1 MPPGNLLSSRS
12 NIMGIAVSAEVK
24 VERVMSRMAKA
35 FAYFGGTM
43 LICLAVM
50 TVISTIGRAFVGLQ
64 IGLGPIPGDFELVE
78 AGTAV
83 AVFCFMS
90 WCHLNQG
97 HVTVDILAD
106 HLPERLNRT
115 LVLIGNIL
123 VLMVAF
129 VVAWRLWMGF
139 GEQVTWFD
147 QSLRDVLGFGYK
159 PFTNNTTYIL
169 GMPVWYSYLLSFI
182 GAAFFT
188 IISLFTSWRAL
199 NDLLGRE
206 S

>member
-1 MPPGNLLSSRS
+1 
-12 NIMGIAVSAEVK
+12 MGLAVSKEAQVG
-24 VERVMSRMAKA
+24 RVMEKVARL
-35 FAYFGGTM
+35 FAYFGGVV
-43 LICLAVM
+43 LIALALM

-97 HVTVDILAD
+97 HVTVDIVAAY
-106 HLPERLNRT
+106 LPRRTNLT

-123 VLMVAF
+123 VFIVAF

-147 QSLRDVLGFGYK
+147 QPVRDFLGFGYK

-169 GMPVWYSYLLSFI
+169 GMRRKMAPNMSKKPS
-182 GAAFFT
+182 AASSNPL
-188 IISLFTSWRAL
+188 IRCAPKDRSMRAK
-199 NDLLGRE
+199 R
-206 S
+206 

>member
-1 MPPGNLLSSRS
+1 
-12 NIMGIAVSAEVK
+12 MGIATSAEL
-24 VERVMSRMAKA
+24 RVGQAMAFVARA
-35 FAYFGGTM
+35 FALFGGSV
-43 LICLAVM
+43 LIMLAVM

-97 HVTVDILAD
+97 HVTVDIIAD
-106 HLPERLNRT
+106 HLPKKANLS
-115 LVLIGNIL
+115 LVLIGNVL
-123 VLMVAF
+123 VFLVAF

-139 GEQVTWFD
+139 GEQVTWFT
-147 QSLRDVLGFGYK
+147 QPVRDLLGFGYK

-169 GMPVWYSYLLSFI
+169 GMPLWYSYSLSFI
-182 GAAFFT
+182 GAALFA
-188 IISLFTSWRAL
+188 IISVFTTWRAL
-199 NDLLGRE
+199 NDLLGRGE
-206 S
+206 

>member
-1 MPPGNLLSSRS
+1 
-12 NIMGIAVSAEVK
+12 MGIAVSSEIK
-24 VERVMSRMAKA
+24 VGRAIDRIASLL
-35 FAYFGGTM
+35 AYLGGFV
-43 LICLAVM
+43 LILLAIM
-50 TVISTIGRAFVGLQ
+50 TVVSTIGRAFVGLQ

-97 HVTVDILAD
+97 HVTVDIVAD
-106 HLPERLNRT
+106 FIPRQANLT

-129 VVAWRLWMGF
+129 VIAWRLWMGF
-139 GEQVTWFD
+139 GEQVTWFS
-147 QSLRDVLGFGYK
+147 QPVRDVLGFGYK

-169 GMPVWYSYLLSFI
+169 GMPLWYSYILSVV
-182 GAAFFT
+182 GAVFFT
-188 IISLFTSWRAL
+188 VISVFTVWRAL
-199 NDLLGRE
+199 NDLLGRP